1 MFSAR
6 KAVWHEKPFWQ
17 LSGTKSRSG
26 RVRRIVEDGLVH
38 ALREDAHED

>member
-1 MFSAR
+1 MFSAM
-6 KAVWHEKPFWQ
+6 K